1 MVQSSTHK
9 IADRRNFIETMM

>member
-1 MVQSSTHK
+1 MVQSSTRK